1 MTCSTLTFKWLW
13 VQDIHFGV
21 PSIPVG
27 GITESFKA
35 VYEAGK
41 RRGIKKLVIGGD
53 ITDKAL
59 DLTNDY
65 GPEFITFAIWLIK
78 DAEENGIE
86 IIIIEGTPSHDWK
99 QARIFEKLKESL
111 NSDVKL
117 IYISTLSI
125 LYLEDFGNVLVV
137 PDQWRASTSTTLM
150 EVKTLLREKN
160 LEQVD
165 WAFMH
170 GSFDYQVAE
179 FLRKRLDL
187 HDSDEYNQ
195 IVKKG
200 IFVGH
205 EHTRSSYQKIQ
216 CAGSI
221 ERTKHGQEEEKG
233 GLFVEELPT
242 GKIHIEFI
250 RNNKAKVFKDILTD
264 DLNPDVI
271 FRKIDELK
279 IDLNKFANIRL
290 VATKDI
296 EMVNEFIK
304 KNKLI
309 YPEIKWSVKN
319 LSVKNQDNLV
329 ELETIEFAKVNLDV
343 GAIKDLLVSRLTK
356 KHPDRLAGLKNV
368 LDNTIER
375 LNLKREEL

>member
-1 MTCSTLTFKWLW
+1 MTCLTMTFKWLW

-264 DLNPDVI
+264 DLNPDAI

-279 IDLNKFANIRL
+279 IDLNRFANIRF

-356 KHPDRLAGLKNV
+356 KYPDRLAGLKNV